1 MLYFFN
7 LLFLFL
13 FSFIINQLSLFFF
26 LSVRRVLLE
35 TLVPKVHQVTRV
47 QRAYEGDKGDLALM
61 ESWDRRYAFSDYLY
75 ICMLC
80 QLHPLPSRFL
90 LWSVSP
96 IFFCFLLYSAVL
108 LTRQGNEGRTGD
120 SGAPGIPGR
129 RVSEETTEC
138 TAAIS

>member
-1 MLYFFN
+1 M
-7 LLFLFL
+7 
-13 FSFIINQLSLFFF
+13 
-26 LSVRRVLLE
+26 LLE
-35 TLVPKVHQVTRV
+35 TLVLKVHQVTRV
-47 QRAYEGDKGDLALM
+47 QRAYEGDKGHLALM

-80 QLHPLPSRFL
+80 QLRPLPPPPLECVPNFFL
-90 LWSVSP
+90 
-96 IFFCFLLYSAVL
+96 FFYFYSAVL
-108 LTRQGNEGRTGD
+108 LTWQGNEGRTGD